1 MDLCLDQQPL
11 SRSRALPQVMSE
23 QVEEAK
29 GLMAANVGKALSAP
43 PAPPHD
49 NTAPLPAA
57 GRAD

>member
-1 MDLCLDQQPL
+1 
-11 SRSRALPQVMSE
+11 MSE

-49 NTAPLPAA
+49 NTAPLPAV

>member
-43 PAPPHD
+43 PALPQHRA
-49 NTAPLPAA
+49 APC